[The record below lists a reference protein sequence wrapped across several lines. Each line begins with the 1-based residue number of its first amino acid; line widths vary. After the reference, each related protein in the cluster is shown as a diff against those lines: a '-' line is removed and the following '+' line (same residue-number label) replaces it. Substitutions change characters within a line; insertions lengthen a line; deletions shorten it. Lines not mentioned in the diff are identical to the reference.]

1 MTSYLEVE
9 FPGERAVLRGRLY
22 RHDGPR
28 PAVVMAHGFS
38 ATAIGMVAD
47 RYAEVLHGA
56 GLAVLLYDHEGF
68 GLSDGKPRQVI
79 NRWLQCRGYQHA
91 LSYAADHPCVDR
103 QRLALWGDSLSASIA
118 ITVAAFDVRVSA
130 LVVQVPACGSVL
142 GNGDPDGAAYA
153 ALRDFYTSADVTD
166 SWVLGEPQPVV
177 SEDQAAAPSLLE
189 PITAYR
195 WFCEYGLR
203 PGSTWRN
210 TATPA
215 TLATPVPFSTGIM
228 ARRLTCPS
236 LWVIAAEDEMP
247 GAETP
252 IATHC
257 FDLAG
262 GQKEKLIVE
271 GGHFGLLYDT
281 SPLFGEVSQ
290 AQASFLARTF
300 SIR

>member
-1 MTSYLEVE
+1 M
-9 FPGERAVLRGRLY
+9 
-22 RHDGPR
+22 
-28 PAVVMAHGFS
+28 
-38 ATAIGMVAD
+38 
-47 RYAEVLHGA
+47 LHGA

-215 TLATPVPFSTGIM
+215 TLATPLPFSTGIM